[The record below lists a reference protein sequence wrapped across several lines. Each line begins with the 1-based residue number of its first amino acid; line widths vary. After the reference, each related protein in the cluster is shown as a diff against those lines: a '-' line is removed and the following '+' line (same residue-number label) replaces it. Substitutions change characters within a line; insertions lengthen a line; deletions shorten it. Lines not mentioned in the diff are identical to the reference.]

1 MHEAKTNL
9 TKLVKE
15 AAGGEPFTIAISGK
29 PMVDVTPCKDKV
41 KVDREKWLGFMKGK
55 MKVPDDFDNFCSK
68 EIEELFS

>member
-9 TKLVKE
+9 SRPVKE
-15 AAGGEPFTIAISGK
+15 AAGGKPFAIAISGK
-29 PMVDVTPCKDKV
+29 PMAVVTPYKEEKP
-41 KVDREKWLGFMKGK
+41 DRQKMLGFMKGK